1 MRPVA
6 RGPTPLWHQV
16 LAGRTPVD
24 HDFLASGILALM
36 VRSGGRRVTII
47 DLARELGL
55 SKSAVSNALNG
66 AGGVSAATR
75 SRVQLAAQ
83 RHGWRPNVTARALS
97 SGRAH
102 AIGVC
107 LAREAS
113 TLSESYYSGVLVGLE
128 SVLEETDYG
137 LLIRISH
144 HGEGGDLDVYR
155 RWHAEG
161 RVDAV
166 ILFDVSPDDPRVHL
180 LDEIGLP
187 HVLTGDLP
195 ATTQSVVGFEIT
207 REAELIADHLAQQ
220 GCRNV
225 VHLAGPP
232 RMHHERDRE
241 RCLRAALDQ
250 RGMTG
255 RWIWDTYGEQGG
267 TRAAEQVLSEGWAE
281 AVVCS
286 QDLTVVGVMAALQTP
301 TALPW
306 SLVSWDDSMLCRV
319 MRPGVTAVRRD
330 PAQLGAVASQTVLEA
345 LAGASPQRIVLDA
358 ELVVRESTAAAVAG
372 LSR

>member
-1 MRPVA
+1 
-6 RGPTPLWHQV
+6 
-16 LAGRTPVD
+16 
-24 HDFLASGILALM
+24 M
-36 VRSGGRRVTII
+36 VSADGRRVTII

-66 AGGVSAATR
+66 ADGVSAATR
-75 SRVQLAAQ
+75 SRVLSAAE
-83 RHGWRPNVTARALS
+83 RHGWRPNITARALS
-97 SGRAH
+97 SGRAQ

-107 LAREAS
+107 LAREPA

-137 LLIRISH
+137 LLIRIS
-144 HGEGGDLDVYR
+144 GRGRGGDLEVYR
-155 RWHAEG
+155 RWHAER

-166 ILFDVSPDDPRVHL
+166 ILFDVEPDDPRSRL

-187 HVLTGDLP
+187 YVLTGDLP

-207 REAELIADHLAQQ
+207 READLIVDHLAEQ

-241 RCLRAALDQ
+241 RCLRAALDR
-250 RGMTG
+250 RGMRG
-255 RWIWDTYGEQGG
+255 RWIWDSYGEDGG
-267 TRAAEQVLSEGWAE
+267 SRAAEQVLSEGWAE
-281 AVVCS
+281 AIVCS
-286 QDLTVVGVMAALQTP
+286 QDLTMVGVMAAIRTRE
-301 TALPW
+301 ALPW
-306 SLVSWDDSMLCRV
+306 NLVSWDDSMLCRV

-330 PAQLGAVASQTVLEA
+330 PVQLGTVASQAVLET
-345 LAGASPQRIVLDA
+345 LAGAGPQRIVLDA
-358 ELVVRESTAAAVAG
+358 ELIVRESTTAVAAG